1 MSNHLYTVTL
11 TDLGTY
17 QVTVAAASSSEATNI
32 AKTILAEEATKLP
45 AGMTITDRQ
54 IDAASEPATELPVK
68 QYRVTATYS
77 IDFEMTLPAQNRQEA
92 ERHAH
97 RLYVENCGPF
107 EFDISDD
114 RVGPF
119 YAQEVTV

>member
-45 AGMTITDRQ
+45 AGMTITGRRLTPRPSRQ
-54 IDAASEPATELPVK
+54 P
-68 QYRVTATYS
+68 
-77 IDFEMTLPAQNRQEA
+77 
-92 ERHAH
+92 
-97 RLYVENCGPF
+97 NCP
-107 EFDISDD
+107 
-114 RVGPF
+114 
-119 YAQEVTV
+119 